1 MVKGM
6 IDVGKKDITER
17 TARAQAVVKLTREI
31 ITVIR
36 KNKNPKGNVLE
47 NARVAGIMAAKKTAE
62 LIPLCHTLALEY
74 ANVQFF
80 LQQDRILIEST
91 VRATA
96 KTGVEMEAL
105 LAATVAALTI
115 YDMSKIYGQ
124 RIEVADI
131 YLLEKI
137 GGRSGHFKR
146 S

>member
-6 IDVGKKDITER
+6 IDVGEKDVTKR
-17 TARAQAVVKLTREI
+17 TARAQAVVKLTKEI
-31 ITVIR
+31 VTVIK

-47 NARVAGIMAAKKTAE
+47 NARVAGVLAAKKTAD

-74 ANVQFF
+74 ADVQFT
-80 LQQDRILIEST
+80 LQQDSILVEST
-91 VRATA
+91 VQATA

-105 LAATVAALTI
+105 LSATMAALTI

-124 RIEVADI
+124 RIEVTDI

-146 S
+146 